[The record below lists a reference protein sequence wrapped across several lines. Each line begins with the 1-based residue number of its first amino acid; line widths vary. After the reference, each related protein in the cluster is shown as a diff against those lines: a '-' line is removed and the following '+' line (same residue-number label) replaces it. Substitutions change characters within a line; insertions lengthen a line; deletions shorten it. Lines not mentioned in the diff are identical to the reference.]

1 VAHEVNTPLA
11 VISTYAQ
18 MLSKQVVG
26 DEQKSRMLEKISRQS
41 FRASEIVNSLLNFSR
56 TSSTELAEVQ
66 LNRVVQET
74 LSLLEHQLR
83 KASIEVRVN
92 LAPDLEPVKGNAG
105 KLQQVFLNLF
115 LNARDAME
123 LAPPRAAG
131 DGHRVLEIVTRR
143 GENGV
148 EVDVLDTGSGIA
160 PEHLSRI
167 YDPFFTTKGA
177 RKGTGLGLSVTYGII
192 QEHGGAIEA
201 SSRPGQGTC
210 FHLEFPAIT
219 RAVHA

>member
-1 VAHEVNTPLA
+1 
-11 VISTYAQ
+11 
-18 MLSKQVVG
+18 M
-26 DEQKSRMLEKISRQS
+26 
-41 FRASEIVNSLLNFSR
+41 
-56 TSSTELAEVQ
+56 
-66 LNRVVQET
+66 
-74 LSLLEHQLR
+74 
-83 KASIEVRVN
+83 
-92 LAPDLEPVKGNAG
+92 
-105 KLQQVFLNLF
+105 QQVFLNLF

-123 LAPPRAAG
+123 LAPAPAAG

-143 GENGV
+143 SESGV